1 MVLDAVQADV
11 RVSAFFFYLCMHLNG
26 TIFLHQT
33 MKLSTVLANQTYY
46 LKHFLIFFNEIQST
60 YEQFKRFINKH
71 FETFDLTKLFFYG
84 LS

>member
-46 LKHFLIFFNEIQST
+46 LKHFLSF
-60 YEQFKRFINKH
+60 
-71 FETFDLTKLFFYG
+71 LTKFNLRMNNLKG
-84 LS
+84 LLISILKLLT